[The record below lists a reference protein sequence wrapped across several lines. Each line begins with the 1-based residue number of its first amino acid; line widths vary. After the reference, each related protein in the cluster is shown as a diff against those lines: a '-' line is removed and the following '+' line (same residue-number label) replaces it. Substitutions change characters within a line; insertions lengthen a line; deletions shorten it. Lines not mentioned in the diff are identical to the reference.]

1 VSHRD
6 IALALLVAA
15 LWGANFVVMKF
26 AVSEFSPL
34 VLTALRFGLAAV
46 PMIFFVAAPA
56 VAWRVVVGFG
66 LAFGIVKF
74 GLLFAAF
81 KLGMPAGLAALVLQ
95 MQVLFTVAF
104 AAVALS
110 EHPTRTQWLGLA
122 VSLGGTAIVGASV
135 FGSPTALPLAL
146 TLAAAIAWA
155 VANMIVKAARTT
167 DGQPM
172 DMLAFIV
179 WSSLIAPVP
188 MSLLAL
194 ALDGPVEIARMF
206 TQASAAGFGAVLY
219 LAYPISV
226 LSVTIWSGL
235 LARYSAASLA
245 PFILLVPL
253 LGMASG
259 AAVYGERI
267 GLPILLGG
275 ALILAG
281 IAINVR
287 GGPLKPATLQ
297 V

>member
-1 VSHRD
+1 VTQRD
-6 IALALLVAA
+6 IGLALFVAA
-15 LWGANFVVMKF
+15 LWGVNFVVMKF

-46 PMIFFVAAPA
+46 PMVFFVARPA
-56 VAWRVVVGFG
+56 VSWLALAGFG
-66 LAFGIVKF
+66 TAFGIVKF

-81 KLGMPAGLAALVLQ
+81 KFGMPAGLAALVLQ

-104 AAVALS
+104 AAVILG
-110 EHPTRTQWLGLA
+110 EYPTRTQWLGLA
-122 VSLGGTAIVGASV
+122 VALAGTAIVGAGV
-135 FGSPTALPLAL
+135 FGSPTVLPFVL
-146 TLAAAIAWA
+146 TLAAAVAWA
-155 VANMIVKAARTT
+155 VANLIVKTCRTS
-167 DGQPM
+167 DGKPM

-179 WSSLIAPVP
+179 WSSLIPPVP
-188 MSLLAL
+188 MFLLAL
-194 ALDGPVEIARMF
+194 AVDGPQDIARMF
-206 TQASAAGFGAVLY
+206 AEASPMGIGTVLY

-235 LARYSAASLA
+235 LARHNAASLA

-259 AAVYGERI
+259 AVVYGERI
-267 GLPILLGG
+267 GLPVLIGG

-287 GGPLKPATLQ
+287 GGRVKPATLQ